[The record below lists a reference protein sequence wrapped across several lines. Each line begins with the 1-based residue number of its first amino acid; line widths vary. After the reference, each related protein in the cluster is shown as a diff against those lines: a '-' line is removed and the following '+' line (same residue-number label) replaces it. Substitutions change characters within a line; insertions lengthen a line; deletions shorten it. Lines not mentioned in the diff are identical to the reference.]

1 MKRFL
6 IATLVLALTGCASK
20 QLAVNDAKGV
30 PYNRVMKPALL
41 QEKPGTVGIV
51 FIREDAAIQGVLGSL
66 NVWVNGEP
74 LASLHA
80 GEAVRLWM
88 SPDLHVFSLTT
99 MTRGSEQFR
108 PSELKYGEKKV
119 EVDAKLTRSYEVRI
133 DLTTAG
139 LMADVTSAEAR
150 K

>member
-1 MKRFL
+1 
-6 IATLVLALTGCASK
+6 
-20 QLAVNDAKGV
+20 
-30 PYNRVMKPALL
+30 MKPELL
-41 QEKPGTVGIV
+41 KEKPGTVGIV

-88 SPDLHVFSLTT
+88 NPELHIFSLTT

-119 EVDAKLTRSYEVRI
+119 EVDAKLNRSYEVRI

-139 LMADVTSAEAR
+139 LMTDVTSTEAR